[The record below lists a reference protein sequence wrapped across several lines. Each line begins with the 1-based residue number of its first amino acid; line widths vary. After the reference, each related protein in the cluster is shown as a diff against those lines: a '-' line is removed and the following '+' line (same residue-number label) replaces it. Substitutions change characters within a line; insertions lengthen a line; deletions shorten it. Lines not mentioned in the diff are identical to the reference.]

1 MLSRAKSG
9 LLTLSDLLTYQWAI
23 HMDKEKNISFRPSN
37 LKPGHFHVDLLERKA
52 HVKFLQQNYLDGLL
66 QGEFL
71 TVVLSEQVTLQP
83 PLC

>member
-1 MLSRAKSG
+1 MLSRTKSG
-9 LLTLSDLLTYQWAI
+9 LLTLSDLLTRQRQI
-23 HMDKEKNISFRPSN
+23 CMDREKDIFFRPSN
-37 LKPGHFHVDLLERKA
+37 LNPGHFHVDLLERKA
-52 HVKFLQQNYLDGLL
+52 HITFLQQNCLDGLL

>member
-9 LLTLSDLLTYQWAI
+9 LLTLSDLLTYQWVI
-23 HMDKEKNISFRPSN
+23 HMDKEENISFRPSN
-37 LKPGHFHVDLLERKA
+37 LKPGHFHVDLSERKA